1 MCRAGVLQSQ
11 RYLGSMAADV
21 RSDQSAQVLS
31 SRLLEVKG
39 TRVWGVR
46 KVRFRVAPEEAQS
59 HGAAGDADVEG

>member
-1 MCRAGVLQSQ
+1 
-11 RYLGSMAADV
+11 MAADV